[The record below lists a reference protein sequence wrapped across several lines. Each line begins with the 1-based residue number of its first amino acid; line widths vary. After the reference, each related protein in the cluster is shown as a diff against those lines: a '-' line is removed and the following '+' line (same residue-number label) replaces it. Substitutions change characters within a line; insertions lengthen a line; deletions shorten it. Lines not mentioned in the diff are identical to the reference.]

1 MTVTAPALVGIYR
14 YPVKGL
20 SAEAMTTV
28 NLEAGETLP
37 YDRAWAIENGG
48 RSFDPAAPRFLPK
61 IHFLML
67 MRDERLAALMT
78 RFDEETQTL
87 TINRDGR
94 AVVSGGL
101 STPTGRM
108 VIEQFLAAFMKQSL
122 RGAPRIVSAPDH
134 TFADSREK
142 CVHLVNLASVREL
155 ERTAGRAVDHLRFR
169 PNLVIDG
176 VAPWTEL
183 SWVGR
188 DITIGAARLIVTA
201 RTERCAATN
210 VDPATGARDMD
221 IPAVLGRKWGHMDF
235 GVYAKVTTGG
245 ALSVGDAVTA

>member
-1 MTVTAPALVGIYR
+1 
-14 YPVKGL
+14 
-20 SAEAMTTV
+20 
-28 NLEAGETLP
+28 
-37 YDRAWAIENGG
+37 
-48 RSFDPAAPRFLPK
+48 
-61 IHFLML
+61 ML
-67 MRDERLAALMT
+67 MRDERLAALLT

-122 RGAPRIVSAPDH
+122 RGAPRIVSAQGH

-142 CVHLVNLASVREL
+142 CVHVVNLASVREL
-155 ERTAGRAVDHLRFR
+155 ERTTGRTVDPLRFR

-176 VAPWTEL
+176 AEPWSEFA
-183 SWVGR
+183 WVGC
-188 DITIGAARLIVTA
+188 DIEIGSARLTVTE

-235 GVYAKVTTGG
+235 GVYAKVTTAG

>member
-1 MTVTAPALVGIYR
+1 MTLAAPALVGIYR

-28 NLEAGETLP
+28 NVVTGETLP
-37 YDRAWAIENGG
+37 CDRAWAIENGSRG
-48 RSFDPAAPRFLPK
+48 FDPAAPRFLPK

-67 MRDERLAALMT
+67 MRDERLAALKT

-94 AVVSGGL
+94 AVVSAQL

-122 RGAPRIVSAPDH
+122 RGAPRIVSAPGH
-134 TFADSREK
+134 TFADSRAK
-142 CVHLVNLASVREL
+142 LVHLVNLASVREL
-155 ERTAGRAVDHLRFR
+155 ERTAERTVDPLRFR
-169 PNLVIDG
+169 PNLLIDG
-176 VAPWTEL
+176 ADPWSEF

-188 DITIGAARLIVTA
+188 EIEIGNTKLAVTE

-210 VDPATGARDMD
+210 VDPATAARDMD
-221 IPAVLGRKWGHMDF
+221 IPAILGRRWGHTDF
-235 GVYAKVTTGG
+235 GVYASVTAAGT
-245 ALSVGDAVTA
+245 LSVGDAVKA